1 VGFSEKLSERG
12 ILGGGG
18 GGGGGGEDPSCPFRL
33 QKDEGWRD
41 GATKGCAVW
50 LEDDYVRAVEAEEE
64 P

>member
-1 VGFSEKLSERG
+1 MGFSEKLSEWG
-12 ILGGGG
+12 IL
-18 GGGGGGEDPSCPFRL
+18 GGGEDPSCPFRL

-41 GATKGCAVW
+41 GEMKGCVVW